1 MPIST
6 RLSVITENYRMSLI
20 RINVSASDAALFELG
35 QAINSLQEENV
46 EEIIVTERRLL
57 I

>member
-1 MPIST
+1 MPVST

-20 RINVSASDAALFELG
+20 RINVSANDAALFELG
-35 QAINSLQEENV
+35 QAINSLQEEDVV
-46 EEIIVTERRLL
+46 EILVTERRLL